1 MTTSAAADYRGPT
14 FDITV
19 SGSDDWSESFTIK
32 VAGVAQNLTGE
43 TWAAAIKGKHSD
55 SAALVSMTV
64 DDSSFASGIVTLS
77 LTDAQIAALV
87 TSGSRFVGV
96 WSLKRTVSSNTRTWC
111 RGRFTVELQAA

>member
-1 MTTSAAADYRGPT
+1 MATSAAADYRGPT

-55 SAALVSMTV
+55 DSALVSMTV
-64 DDSSFASGIVTLS
+64 DDSQFSSGIVTLS
-77 LTDAQIAALV
+77 LTDAQVAALV
-87 TSGSRFVGV
+87 TSGSRFLGV
-96 WSLKRTVSSNTRTWC
+96 WSLKRTVSSATRTWC
-111 RGRFTVELQAA
+111 RGRFVVELQAA